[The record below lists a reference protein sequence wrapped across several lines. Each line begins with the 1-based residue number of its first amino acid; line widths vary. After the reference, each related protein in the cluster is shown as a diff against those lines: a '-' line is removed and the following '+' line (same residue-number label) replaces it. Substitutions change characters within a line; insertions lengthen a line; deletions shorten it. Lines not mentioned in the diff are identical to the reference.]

1 MSKETRRAIYIIIAA
16 NFIICLGW
24 SLVIPVEPFIKTEY
38 HLTAGE
44 MGMMTSL
51 FAFTQFLFSPVI
63 GRVSDRIG
71 RVPILTAGLL
81 LYALSEFIFALAGSL
96 LWFDLSRL
104 IGGISAAMVGTTSMA
119 LAADLSSERERARV
133 IGWISAAFSGGLII
147 GPGIGGVLANLS
159 YKTPFWFAGVSG
171 IIAALVFVL
180 GMPSH
185 VKERSHGNVVD
196 GVSLTDK
203 GLKRLLNKSILTLFF
218 MILVSSFGLA
228 GFESIYTLY
237 VHQVF
242 RFSLNQIALV
252 LILNGI
258 GSLFLQVVLFDR
270 LVSWV
275 GEIGLTRICFLIS
288 MAGILWMLFA
298 HTAVEV
304 IVATL
309 LIFCAFDVLRP
320 AITTLLTRFG
330 KNNQG
335 LINGVNMS
343 LTSIGN
349 IAGPIFAG
357 TLMDKNPS
365 LPYLIVAIIM
375 FCSALITWVVSHEMK
390 TDKNVRSN

>member
-1 MSKETRRAIYIIIAA
+1 MSKETRRAIFIIIAA

-24 SLVIPVEPFIKTEY
+24 SLVIPVEPFIKNEY

-51 FAFTQFLFSPVI
+51 FAFTQFLFSPLI
-63 GRVSDRIG
+63 GRLSDRIG
-71 RVPILTAGLL
+71 RAPILTVGLVL
-81 LYALSEFIFALAGSL
+81 FAFSQFIFALANSL

-104 IGGISAAMVGTTSMA
+104 IGGVAAAMVGTTSMA

-147 GPGIGGVLANLS
+147 GPGIGGILANLS

-171 IIAALVFVL
+171 ILAALVFIF

-185 VKERSHGNVVD
+185 PKERSHGKLVD
-196 GVSLTDK
+196 GMPLRTGSFK
-203 GLKRLLNKSILTLFF
+203 QLLNKSIITLFF
-218 MILVSSFGLA
+218 MILVASFGLA

-237 VHQVF
+237 VNQVF
-242 RFSLNQIALV
+242 HFSLNQIALV

-258 GSLFLQVVLFDR
+258 FSLFLQVVLFDR
-270 LVSWV
+270 LVNWV
-275 GEIGLTRICFLIS
+275 GELGLTRICFLVS
-288 MAGILWMLFA
+288 MAGILWILVA

-330 KNNQG
+330 KHNQG

-375 FCSALITWVVSHEMK
+375 FCSALITWVVSYEMK
-390 TDKNVRSN
+390 QQRSPQ

>member
-1 MSKETRRAIYIIIAA
+1 MSKETRRAIFIIIAA

-24 SLVIPVEPFIKTEY
+24 SLVIPVEPFIKNEY

-51 FAFTQFLFSPVI
+51 FAFTQFLFSPLV
-63 GRVSDRIG
+63 GRLSDRVG
-71 RVPILTAGLL
+71 RAPILTVGLFL
-81 LYALSEFIFALAGSL
+81 FAFSQFIFALANSL

-104 IGGISAAMVGTTSMA
+104 IGGVAAAMVGTTSMA

-147 GPGIGGVLANLS
+147 GPGIGGILANLS

-171 IIAALVFVL
+171 ILAALVFIF

-185 VKERSHGNVVD
+185 LKERSHGKLVD
-196 GVSLTDK
+196 GVPLRTGSFK
-203 GLKRLLNKSILTLFF
+203 QLLNKSIITLFF
-218 MILVSSFGLA
+218 MILVASFGLA

-237 VHQVF
+237 VNQVF
-242 RFSLNQIALV
+242 HFSLNQIALV

-258 GSLFLQVVLFDR
+258 FSLFLQVVLFDR
-270 LVSWV
+270 LVNWV
-275 GEIGLTRICFLIS
+275 GEIGLTRICFLVS
-288 MAGILWMLFA
+288 MAGILWILVA

-357 TLMDKNPS
+357 TLMDQNPS

-375 FCSALITWVVSHEMK
+375 FCSALITWVVSYEMK
-390 TDKNVRSN
+390 QQRSTQ

>member
-1 MSKETRRAIYIIIAA
+1 MSKENRRAIYIIIAA

-51 FAFTQFLFSPVI
+51 FAFTQFLFSPIV
-63 GRVSDRIG
+63 GRLSDRIG

-81 LYALSEFIFALAGSL
+81 LYAFSEFLFALAGSL

-147 GPGIGGVLANLS
+147 GPGLGGVLANLS

-171 IIAALVFVL
+171 IVAALVFVV
-180 GMPSH
+180 GIPSH
-185 VKERSHGNVVD
+185 LKEHSHGNVVD
-196 GVSLTDK
+196 GVAITDK
-203 GLKRLLNKSILTLFF
+203 GLKRLLNKSIVTLFF

-242 RFSLNQIALV
+242 NFSLNQIALV

-258 GSLFLQVVLFDR
+258 FSLILQVVMFDR
-270 LVSWV
+270 LVSWF
-275 GEIGLTRICFLIS
+275 GEIGLTRICFLVS
-288 MAGILWMLFA
+288 MAGIFWIIFA

-304 IVATL
+304 IIATL

-375 FCSALITWVVSHEMK
+375 LCSALITWVVSHEMK
-390 TDKNVRSN
+390 TDQHVRSN